1 MSETSAPDN
10 SDKTLGTTL
19 GAMLRKMYST
29 LSEQV
34 YGRLEDAG
42 YADIRPMHSNVLRHL
57 TSRGARVTTL
67 AEQAQ
72 ITKQSMSAIVE
83 ELITLGYLEKRPD
96 PSDGRAWLV
105 TFTPRGEALQKT
117 LIRLSTEA
125 ERVLAQNIGEQKYA
139 QFRGLLAEWTNVEN
153 SRKH

>member
-1 MSETSAPDN
+1 MPDTLSPQDN
-10 SDKTLGTTL
+10 AIALGTTL
-19 GAMLRKMYST
+19 GAMLRQMYDA

-42 YADIRPMHSNVLRHL
+42 YADIRPMHSKVLRHL
-57 TSRGARVTTL
+57 TGRGARVTAL

-83 ELITLGYLEKRPD
+83 ELIGLGYLEKRPD

-105 TFTPRGEALQKT
+105 IFTPRGEMLQAT
-117 LIRLSTEA
+117 LIRLSSEA
-125 ERVLAQNIGEQKYA
+125 EKVLAKNIGEQKFT
-139 QFRGLLAEWTNVEN
+139 QFRELLTEWTKAEN
-153 SRKH
+153 SEK